1 MGLKQLM
8 EKHIKGRKTLKR
20 TESAPLSFR
29 EMEHILN
36 STAISLFEKY
46 RAELIEKPPVYIVP
60 AVWGEKKSGDLD
72 ATQKEIHR
80 TLSPV
85 LEDVYGKI
93 GEFEADSHEGRCID
107 YLLKGLVLYK
117 MAYMAQYYMNKKGY
131 AALLSMEEDSFLA
144 DMEPAGMA

>member
-8 EKHIKGRKTLKR
+8 EKYNKGRKTPKG

-29 EMEHILN
+29 DMEHLLN
-36 STAISLFEKY
+36 STSISLFEKY
-46 RAELIEKPPVYIVP
+46 RAELLAKPPVYIVP

-72 ATQKEIHR
+72 ATQKEIYR

-85 LEDVYGKI
+85 LEEVYSRI
-93 GEFEADSHEGRCID
+93 AEFEANSHGDQCIE

-117 MAYMAQYYMNKKGY
+117 MAYMAQYYLNKKSC

-144 DMEPAGMA
+144 NMEPAGMA